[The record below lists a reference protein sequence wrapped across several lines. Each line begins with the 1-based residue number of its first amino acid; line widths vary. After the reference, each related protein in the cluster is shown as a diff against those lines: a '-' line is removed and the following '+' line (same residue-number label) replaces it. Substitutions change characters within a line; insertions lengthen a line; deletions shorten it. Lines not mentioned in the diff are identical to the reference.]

1 MSSLPSKAE
10 QRALHEASVA
20 AIPAIKCRGQ
30 KVVTTELLAQ
40 LYGTEA
46 KHIQQNY
53 SRNTVRFEAGLH
65 YFKVS
70 GQALQDLR
78 PSLRG
83 LQISAKTRSLIL
95 WTERGAAR
103 HAKMIETDQAWDVFA
118 ALEDHYF
125 KKEAADPEQEL
136 TTYRDRRP
144 LHDSALDMVESMGM
158 LISSAHKINNAI
170 AGTKHYRHITMGK
183 LPTTIQISQR
193 FGTGTATPLDYARVE
208 KGMME
213 IYGESS
219 QLVLPLHDPPNSD
232 TE

>member
-10 QRALHEASVA
+10 KRALHEASVA

-83 LQISAKTRSLIL
+83 LQICGGL
-95 WTERGAAR
+95 
-103 HAKMIETDQAWDVFA
+103 
-118 ALEDHYF
+118 
-125 KKEAADPEQEL
+125 
-136 TTYRDRRP
+136 
-144 LHDSALDMVESMGM
+144 
-158 LISSAHKINNAI
+158 
-170 AGTKHYRHITMGK
+170 
-183 LPTTIQISQR
+183 
-193 FGTGTATPLDYARVE
+193 
-208 KGMME
+208 
-213 IYGESS
+213 
-219 QLVLPLHDPPNSD
+219 
-232 TE
+232 